1 MTDELRIWA
10 LDGAGEVTLVDPTNR
25 AESELALEETL
36 VRNPDM
42 LMPRLVLVGRQT
54 PTAGGPL
61 DLLGVDGYGQLAV
74 FELKRGTLTREA
86 VTQVVDYGSFLESM
100 SDAELAEHIA
110 VRSGNLGIEAIED
123 FEDWHRQRFPDQQLA
138 SLRPVRMALV
148 GLGADERATRMVD
161 FLAKQ
166 GVYISLLTFYGY
178 NYEGKTLLVRQVQ
191 VEPDVTEE
199 NEIGQPTRRERHD
212 ARRQAAAQRIAGLG
226 MQDFWD
232 EVVAA
237 VRATGRYTAEHP
249 RKDGITFYRRFIR
262 LPNHDSGFNAPL
274 SVRFTENGEMRI
286 TFFPASVHLRKSEFQ
301 EAEQVIPFRREP
313 PSNAPTTNE
322 VEEQWFCVL
331 SRDGWATHKEQ
342 LIALVSDVY
351 EAWSNAE
358 RSMGE
363 E

>member
-1 MTDELRIWA
+1 MTDELQIWA
-10 LDGAGEVTLVDPTNR
+10 LDGAGEATQVEPTNR

-36 VRNPDM
+36 VNNPEM
-42 LMPRLVLVGRQT
+42 LMPRLRLVGRQT

-61 DLLGVDGYGQLAV
+61 DLLGVDGNGQLAV
-74 FELKRGTLTREA
+74 FELKRGTLTRDA
-86 VTQVVDYGSFLESM
+86 VTQVIDYGSFLESM
-100 SDAELAEHIA
+100 SDARLAEHIA
-110 VRSGNLGIEAIED
+110 GRSGNLGIEAIED
-123 FEDWHRQRFPDQQLA
+123 FEDWYLQRFPDQQLA

-148 GLGADERATRMVD
+148 GLGADEHATRMVD

-178 NYEGKTLLVRQVQ
+178 NYEGKTLLARQVQ

-199 NEIGQPTRRERHD
+199 DEIGQPSRRENRE
-212 ARRQAAAQRIAGLG
+212 ARRQAAAQRITELG
-226 MQDFWD
+226 MQDFWG

-237 VRATGRYTAEHP
+237 FEQTGRYRVHP
-249 RKDGITFYRRFIR
+249 LKNGLTFYRRFTR
-262 LPNHDSGFNAPL
+262 LPHHDSGFNAPL
-274 SVRFTENGEMRI
+274 SVRFTSDGEVRI
-286 TFFPASVHLRKSEFQ
+286 TFFPVSVHLCKAKFH

-331 SRDGWATHKEQ
+331 SRDGWVEHREN
-342 LIALVSDVY
+342 LIALVSNVY
-351 EAWSNAE
+351 EAWSDAE